1 MEKHSVENEKS
12 IGAERKIVR
21 LRTENRSAENG
32 KSFGAEIFAAFC
44 KERGLKDDPSI
55 LHAVMCCMIMVYC
68 IT

>member
-12 IGAERKIVR
+12 IGAE
-21 LRTENRSAENG
+21 
-32 KSFGAEIFAAFC
+32 IFVAFC